1 MSGKDQATWTAVDK
15 YFEDRLNPPDP
26 ILYAAVARSEAAGLP
41 SIQVAPNQGKL
52 LCLLARSMSAAAV
65 LEIGTL
71 GGYST
76 IWLARAVAPSGRV
89 VSLELSEAHARVARI
104 NLAEAGLGNVAEVRV
119 GPALDSL
126 AALAGKGEGPFDFV
140 FIDADKANIPGY
152 FEWSMKLTRA
162 GGLIV
167 IDNVV
172 RDGEVADAA
181 SADSSVRAIRQLN
194 DRLKTDARVS
204 ATTIQTVGVK
214 GYDGFTL
221 ILVLQPGEAN

>member
-1 MSGKDQATWTAVDK
+1 MPDDAQVSWTAVDR

-26 ILYAAVARSEAAGLP
+26 ILDAAVARSEAAGLP
-41 SIQVAPNQGKL
+41 AIQVAPNQGKL
-52 LCLLARSMSAAAV
+52 LCLLARAMGAKAA

-76 IWLARAVAPSGRV
+76 IWLGRAVAPSGRV
-89 VSLELSEAHARVARI
+89 LSLELSEAHARVART
-104 NLAEAGLGNVAEVRV
+104 NLDEAGLSAVAEVRV

-126 AALAGKGEGPFDFV
+126 ADIAAKGAGPFDLV
-140 FIDADKANIPGY
+140 FIDADKANIPDY
-152 FEWSMKLTRA
+152 FDWSMKLTRP
-162 GGLIV
+162 GSLIV

-172 RDGEVADAA
+172 RDGEVAEAA
-181 SADSSVRAIRQLN
+181 SADPSVRAIRQLN

-221 ILVLQPGEAN
+221 ILVL